1 MYILR
6 VKDLEG
12 NIEYFCS
19 RNLNDAKLYQRLTPK
34 FVEILNIYDFIDK
47 LPKIAISQS
56 DRNRLDDYLLD

>member
-19 RNLNDAKLYQRLTPK
+19 RNLNDAELYQKITPK
-34 FVEILNIYDFIDK
+34 FVEIMNIYDFVDK
-47 LPKIAISQS
+47 LPKISISQV